1 MFFFISGAEI
11 VFIFFIILLV
21 FGADKIPG
29 IARTLAKGMTQIRQ
43 ATDEIKSEIQ
53 KSAEIDFDQ
62 PAEKLQKQLQN
73 EVKEVQDEIEK
84 VTGVVKRK
92 KL

>member
-43 ATDEIKSEIQ
+43 ATDDIKSEIQ

-62 PAEKLQKQLQN
+62 PTDKLQKQLQN

-84 VTGVVKRK
+84 VAGVVKRK